1 MEKSTKLFSER
12 EKMFSEVIYLSDGIK
27 DFLNKWGKKGM
38 EESTHNLNPLYTLG
52 LGREVRR
59 VSL

>member
-1 MEKSTKLFSER
+1 MFSER